1 MMRKTIMRAVN
12 NKNLETLKKV
22 INQAIAEAPQ
32 YLEKLKKEQRK
43 IASDKLERLN
53 KWYMKIIGLDEV
65 KIYQDRVTALQEQ
78 LLTTQTKRRE
88 INRQL
93 SEIRRQA
100 QDVQSQIQHI
110 DRKEKFD
117 VYCQLIKD
125 EREIFRFVDAV
136 LCFCRIYDLLIYF
149 INTEISVLCKQPHNH
164 YKILNLEYSVNATF
178 QEYDQAERDLFTAF
192 TNSVRDSQ
200 EKQRAQLEYAKYL
213 GLVLSI
219 IGSFLAFLYA
229 FFWRQDLKTYINKE
243 ISSLKFHQGI
253 SISKDVEM
261 YLKEIKQWEIQ
272 NYNEILNSRND
283 VHNVIRYL
291 NSKGEKPIPLPLI
304 ENEPTEMPL
313 RVLKYIGISF
323 LGYII
328 FKSIFG

>member
-125 EREIFRFVDAV
+125 ERE
-136 LCFCRIYDLLIYF
+136 
-149 INTEISVLCKQPHNH
+149 
-164 YKILNLEYSVNATF
+164 ILNLEYSVNATF

>member
-43 IASDKLERLN
+43 IVSDKLEHLN

-125 EREIFRFVDAV
+125 EREI
-136 LCFCRIYDLLIYF
+136 
-149 INTEISVLCKQPHNH
+149 
-164 YKILNLEYSVNATF
+164 LNLEYSVNATF

-219 IGSFLAFLYA
+219 IGSFLAFLYT

-291 NSKGEKPIPLPLI
+291 NSKGEKPIPLPSI
-304 ENEPTEMPL
+304 ENEPIEMPL